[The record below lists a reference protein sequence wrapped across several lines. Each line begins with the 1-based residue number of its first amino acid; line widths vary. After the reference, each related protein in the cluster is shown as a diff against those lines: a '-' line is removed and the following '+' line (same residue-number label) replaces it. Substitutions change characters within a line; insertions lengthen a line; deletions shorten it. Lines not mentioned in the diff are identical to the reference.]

1 MARNL
6 EFDEQ
11 EVINKAM
18 DVFWKKGFNGTTMR
32 DLTAAMDINASS
44 LYRSFGDKHA
54 LFVKCIK
61 HYAEARVEEAKRF
74 AINQRSPVEALVS
87 FINLTATVITGGRD
101 SCMAL
106 KTTFE
111 IADNDPDIQKIV
123 KADHDFTHYFI
134 KCLLNRAMTQG
145 AIKPVSDIETMTD
158 HITGAFTGWHES
170 YILHKDAGRVHNM
183 AQLLINQLTG

>member
-11 EVINKAM
+11 DVIKKAM
-18 DVFWKKGFNGTTMR
+18 DVFWKKGYNGATMR

-61 HYAEARVEEAKRF
+61 NYAEARIEEAKRF
-74 AINQRSPVEALVS
+74 AINQESPLDALES
-87 FINLTATVITGGRD
+87 FIYLSASVITGGKD
-101 SCMAL
+101 SCLAL

-111 IADNDPDIQKIV
+111 IADTDPDIQKIV

-134 KCLLNRAMTQG
+134 LCLLNRAIAEGT
-145 AIKPVSDIETMTD
+145 IKPLADIETMTD
-158 HITGAFTGWHES
+158 HITSAFTGWHES
-170 YILHKDAGRVHNM
+170 YILHKDSARVTNM
-183 AQLLINQLTG
+183 AHLLIQQLKN